1 MAHLNFNSPHFN
13 CSIAAHSQWLQ
24 YWTAGTRSLVSRA
37 GLSVY
42 GKNVGVNVSFLLSDD
57 DNDNNGS
64 VMIMADSPDIFFV
77 RYAQKK
83 VHRIFWSFQILRDHK
98 T

>member
-1 MAHLNFNSPHFN
+1 MTRMHLMIP
-13 CSIAAHSQWLQ
+13 
-24 YWTAGTRSLVSRA
+24 
-37 GLSVY
+37 
-42 GKNVGVNVSFLLSDD
+42 
-57 DNDNNGS
+57 S

-83 VHRIFWSFQILRDHK
+83 VHRIFYSFQILRDHK